1 MALALNRLAL
11 LGVLWRRSFSHLR
24 LLLSVWAGF
33 TLAVALVVSIPVY
46 AEATGYRML
55 LASLSE
61 QAAEDP
67 LPPFSFIYSY
77 GGASTRS
84 VTWAGYKQADQLA
97 ANLTE
102 AGIGLP
108 AQHIVRYAGTEEL
121 RMVFD
126 NGAGEEVDWARL
138 AFISDFQEQVKL
150 VAGNWPAQWQGTS
163 SMDVLVSEQ
172 AASKLTLLV
181 DDLYRLHAPPGYPA
195 DPNLPIRIAGIW
207 RAIDPDSEY
216 WFYSPQVLSGQL
228 LAPEAS
234 FAAALD
240 NPTVPWVHYAAWYTA
255 LDGTSVRS
263 AGVPQLLD
271 QIGQVTSDIQR
282 LLPGS
287 ELRRSPTEALARQR
301 DQVRVLTI
309 TLVLFSV
316 PLVGLLAYFMNQMA
330 GLVVDRQK
338 EEIAVLRSRGASYSQ
353 IIALALGEGLALGV
367 AALLAGT
374 PLSLPIA
381 QALLWTRS
389 FLQFAPL
396 EGPPPTLL
404 GSSLWHG
411 ALVVAL
417 AAPVILLR
425 SLSAAHRTIISAKQE
440 RARDSRAPLWQ
451 RLGAD
456 VLLLIPAVY
465 GYQQLRLHGMIA
477 VPGLAVSADDPYHN
491 PVLMLAPALLVLAL
505 ALLALRIV
513 PRLLAML
520 AWSLRSLPG
529 ALPTALRFLARTP
542 SAYSGSL
549 LLIICTLS
557 LAVFGASMARTLD
570 QHSAER
576 ARYSAGADVRLTYGT
591 AAPAGTTTLV
601 TGAVPSSGSAEAS
614 AAGTITSS
622 SPNYLSIPMEEFAQF
637 PGVRA
642 VGRAA
647 PSQVY
652 VVTGNGPEEK
662 GVFLGVDRVALPA
675 VLTRSWRADYAGEP
689 LGALMNR
696 LADSPAAAL
705 ISARF
710 AAQRGLRE
718 GDQITLK
725 MNDTGGTQ
733 EVTFAIAGM
742 ISYFPTLYADSGP
755 FVIGNLDY
763 SFDEQGRPY
772 PYEVWLDL
780 EPGAGLDAIKAAAL
794 GYGLRLRDTPA
805 ELLQADELRPE
816 RQGLFGLLSVGFLA
830 AVLVTTIG
838 FLAQTLLSFQQRM
851 AELGVLRA
859 IGMSTGQLARL
870 LICEQALIIGIGCA
884 VGTAL
889 GVLTSRLFT
898 PFLQVRT
905 GAFPD
910 TPPFLPQIAWDQ
922 IGLFYATA
930 AALLLCTTGATLALL
945 WRMRLFEALKL
956 GEAT

>member
-1 MALALNRLAL
+1 MALVLNRLAL
-11 LGVLWRRSFSHLR
+11 FGVLWRRSFSHLR

-33 TLAVALVVSIPVY
+33 TLAVALAVSIPVY

-55 LASLSE
+55 LATFAE
-61 QAAEDP
+61 QAAQDP

-77 GGASTRS
+77 GGASTPS
-84 VTWAGYKQADQLA
+84 VTWANYRQADLLA
-97 ANLTE
+97 SDLTS
-102 AGIGLP
+102 AGIALP
-108 AQHIVRYAGTEEL
+108 TQRTVRYAGTEEL
-121 RMVFD
+121 RMVFAD
-126 NGAGEEVDWARL
+126 GAGEEVDWARL
-138 AFISDFQEQVKL
+138 AFISDFQNQVRL
-150 VAGNWPAQWQGTS
+150 VMGTWPAPWQGTGP
-163 SMDVLVSEQ
+163 MDVLVSEQ

-181 DDLYRLHAPPGYPA
+181 DDVYQLHAPPGYPV
-195 DPNLPIRIAGIW
+195 DLNLPIRVAGIW
-207 RAIDPDSEY
+207 RAADPDSEY
-216 WFYSPQVLSGQL
+216 WFYSPQVLSGML
-228 LAPEAS
+228 LAPETS
-234 FAAALD
+234 FARAVD
-240 NPTVPWVHYAAWYTA
+240 HPTVPWVHYAAWYTA

-263 AGVPQLLD
+263 AGVPRLLD
-271 QIGQVTSDIQR
+271 QIGQVTADIQR
-282 LLPGS
+282 ALPGS

-316 PLVGLLAYFMNQMA
+316 PLIGLLVYFMNQMA
-330 GLVVDRQK
+330 GLMVERQK
-338 EEIAVLRSRGASYSQ
+338 DEIAVLRSRGSSYSQ
-353 IIALALGEGLALGV
+353 VIALALGEGLAIGV

-404 GSSLWHG
+404 TASLGQG

-440 RARDSRAPLWQ
+440 RARDTRAPLWQ
-451 RLGAD
+451 RLGVD
-456 VLLLIPAVY
+456 LLLLIPALY

-477 VPGLAVSADDPYHN
+477 VPGLAISADDPYRN
-491 PVLMLAPALLVLAL
+491 PVLLLAPALLVLAL

-513 PRLLAML
+513 PRLLALL
-520 AWSLRSLPG
+520 AWALGGLPG

-549 LLIICTLS
+549 LLIMFTLS

-570 QHSAER
+570 QHSADR
-576 ARYSAGADVRLTYGT
+576 ARYSAGADVRLAYHIT
-591 AAPAGTTTLV
+591 APAGTTTLV
-601 TGAVPSSGSAEAS
+601 TGAVPSSGSAQASS
-614 AAGTITSS
+614 AAPVATSS
-622 SPNYLSIPMEEFAQF
+622 PDYLSIPTEEFAQL

-642 VGRAA
+642 AARAA
-647 PSQVY
+647 PSNVY
-652 VVTGNGPEEK
+652 VVAGDGPEER
-662 GVFLGVDRVALPA
+662 GVFLGVDRLALPE
-675 VLTRSWRADYAGEP
+675 VLMRSWRPDYSPEP

-705 ISARF
+705 VSSRF
-710 AAQRGLRE
+710 AAERELRE
-718 GDQITLK
+718 GDRIILK

-733 EVTFAIAGM
+733 EISFLIAGM
-742 ISYFPTLYADSGP
+742 IDYFPTMYADSGP

-780 EPGAGLDAIKAAAL
+780 EPGTPLDAIEAAAF
-794 GYGLRLRDTPA
+794 GYGLQLRDTPV
-805 ELLQADELRPE
+805 ELMQTDQLRPE

-830 AVLVTTIG
+830 QA
-838 FLAQTLLSFQQRM
+838 LLSFQRRM

-859 IGMSTGQLARL
+859 IGMSTAQLARL
-870 LICEQALIIGIGCA
+870 LICEQVLVIGIGCA
-884 VGTAL
+884 IGTAL

-905 GAFPD
+905 GTFPD
-910 TPPFLPQIAWDQ
+910 TPPFVPLIAWDQ
-922 IGLFYATA
+922 IGLFYAA
-930 AALLLCTTGATLALL
+930 AAGLLLCTTGATLALL